1 MGLSRSRC
9 VSSRRSSSATP
20 NAFADIVVQVPGTA
34 SYIVEVKYGYPLERI
49 SESLTRKY
57 HRTLGWFK
65 TISKCIL
72 IFDSANHPDA
82 HQLETHVRPLIP
94 NHWDLE
100 LWDEHRLLEHV
111 RHHFGVDVDSLS
123 YDRLQDVRV
132 AIDRA
137 EGFYAFGE
145 AYDNSPLDA
154 ALLWQFGYW
163 RLREFFKVVA
173 GGQKRLILPPGT
185 CRAVA
190 VVFADL
196 SGFSGYVRDTPDDRT
211 I

>member
-1 MGLSRSRC
+1 
-9 VSSRRSSSATP
+9 
-20 NAFADIVVQVPGTA
+20 
-34 SYIVEVKYGYPLERI
+34 VKYGYPLERI